1 MILSRQRQWVWSIAI
16 ALCSLFPSLAKGQFF
31 EEPAVW
37 KGTDSIGR
45 EVVLYISPEG
55 RFFSQYPLLISV
67 TSDGHGVWSIDPAD
81 NTIRFRSL
89 SEWGVA
95 SPIELISRRY
105 TMAKGQEGEV
115 LMTAGDTGHQL
126 TLKPSW
132 ADSPAFLP
140 EELIEY
146 SVEVPK
152 DVFYDPADPLGRGLN
167 LDSWAPYGVVFSDST
182 GSEISLEG
190 ADQELFR
197 VQRNEA
203 TGHTL
208 VYFAQS
214 LPAKEGQSGYE
225 LSIVRQPAL
234 PKRPIVAAANER
246 YLIHVNPGDSVVGGL
261 PPIFALPPIFLGPES
276 DSPLKIQFFG
286 ANNYTSSVQ
295 ASTDLANWKTVE
307 SIEGTGEI
315 IEWIDFRNDRPGNL
329 FYRIQLIPKALASP
343 GPFGHSGGKPLE
355 PRGKLAKD
363 MADIVLAKL
372 ATKGRSIIGSTVAS
386 IVEFLPPIFAPT
398 YLIELRGDN
407 ELGQPVS
414 VYGKVIGA
422 GIPGAQFVT
431 KVNVD
436 DRWEVPMSTEWFET
450 DAGLLVEQGMPDANR
465 FVNSAEFALTELNAR
480 TEGNWSLVD
489 VISSV
494 EEGVETD
501 QLFLSIATSEGE
513 TAMLYVEVG
522 MNPKTNKSEV
532 LTAFT
537 QSELGVTVVPLEPVE
552 QPEAGDANIAAF
564 TSESAELNLVKTDS
578 PLGKR
583 LAGFLLDQERAAKA
597 GLKLKRIV
605 AVTQAKTADSSS
617 YFVEL
622 LASTEVGATVQ
633 IQAHVNEL
641 DDGQLGLIS
650 FQMVKGE

>member
-1 MILSRQRQWVWSIAI
+1 MFLIRQSRRALGIAI
-16 ALCSLFPSLAKGQFF
+16 ALICLFPSLAKGQFF
-31 EEPAVW
+31 EESAVW
-37 KGTDSIGR
+37 EGTDSIGR

-67 TSDGHGVWSIDPAD
+67 TSDGHGIWSIDPAD

-105 TMAKGQEGEV
+105 TVAKGQEGAI

-126 TLKPSW
+126 TLKPS

-152 DVFYDPADPLGRGLN
+152 DVFYDPADPVGRGLN
-167 LDSWAPYGVVFSDST
+167 LDSWTPYGVVFSDST

-197 VQRNEA
+197 VQRNEV

-208 VYFAQS
+208 VYLAQS
-214 LPAKEGQSGYE
+214 LPVKEGQSGYE

-234 PKRPIVAAANER
+234 AKRPIVAAANER
-246 YLIHVNPGDSVVGGL
+246 YLIHVNPGDNVVSGL

-276 DSPLKIQFFG
+276 NSPLKIQFFG
-286 ANNYTSSVQ
+286 ANNYTVSVQ
-295 ASTDLANWKTVE
+295 ASADLASWKTVE
-307 SIEGTGEI
+307 SIEGRGET
-315 IEWIDFRNDRPGNL
+315 IEWLDSRNDRPSNL
-329 FYRIQLIPKALASP
+329 FYRIQLIPKALAAP
-343 GPFGHSGGKPLE
+343 GAFRHSGGKPLE
-355 PRGKLAKD
+355 PRGELAKD
-363 MADIVLAKL
+363 LANIVQAKL
-372 ATKGRSIIGSTVAS
+372 DAKGRSITGSTVAS
-386 IVEFLPPIFAPT
+386 VVEFLPPIFAPT

-407 ELGQPVS
+407 EQGQPVS

-422 GIPGAQFVT
+422 GILGAQFVT
-431 KVNVD
+431 NVNVD
-436 DRWEVPMSTEWFET
+436 DRWEVPMSTEWFEP
-450 DAGLLVEQGMPDANR
+450 DAGLLVEQGMPNANR
-465 FVNSAEFALTELNAR
+465 FVNSAELALAELNAR
-480 TEGNWSLVD
+480 TEKSWSLVD

-494 EEGVETD
+494 EAGVETE
-501 QLFLSIATSEGE
+501 QLFLKIATSEGE

-522 MNPKTNKSEV
+522 MNPETNKSEV

-552 QPEAGDANIAAF
+552 QPEAGDVNIAAF
-564 TSESAELNLVKTDS
+564 TSEGAELKLVKTDS
-578 PLGKR
+578 PLAKR
-583 LAGFLLDQERAAKA
+583 LAGFLLDQELAAKA

-605 AVTQAKTADSSS
+605 AVTQAKTANSLS

-633 IQAHVNEL
+633 IQAHVNEM
-641 DDGQLGLIS
+641 DDGQLGLMS

>member
-1 MILSRQRQWVWSIAI
+1 MFLIRQSRRALGIAI
-16 ALCSLFPSLAKGQFF
+16 ALICLFPSLAKGQFF
-31 EEPAVW
+31 EESAVW
-37 KGTDSIGR
+37 EGTDSIGR

-67 TSDGHGVWSIDPAD
+67 TSDGHGIWSIDPAD

-105 TMAKGQEGEV
+105 TVAKGQEGAI

-126 TLKPSW
+126 TLKPS

-152 DVFYDPADPLGRGLN
+152 DVFYDPADPVGRGLN
-167 LDSWAPYGVVFSDST
+167 LDSWTPYGVVFSDST

-197 VQRNEA
+197 VQRNEV

-208 VYFAQS
+208 VYLAQS
-214 LPAKEGQSGYE
+214 LPVKEGQSGYE

-234 PKRPIVAAANER
+234 AKRPVVAAANER
-246 YLIHVNPGDSVVGGL
+246 YLIHVNPGDNVVGGL

-286 ANNYTSSVQ
+286 ANNYTVSVQ
-295 ASTDLANWKTVE
+295 ASADLASWKTVE
-307 SIEGTGEI
+307 SIEGRGET
-315 IEWIDFRNDRPGNL
+315 IEWLDSRNDRPSNL
-329 FYRIQLIPKALASP
+329 FYRIQLIPKALAAP
-343 GPFGHSGGKPLE
+343 GAFGHSGGKPLE
-355 PRGKLAKD
+355 PSGELAKD
-363 MADIVLAKL
+363 LANIVQAKL
-372 ATKGRSIIGSTVAS
+372 DAKGRSITGSTVAS
-386 IVEFLPPIFAPT
+386 VVEFLPPIFAPT

-407 ELGQPVS
+407 EQGQPVS
-414 VYGKVIGA
+414 VYAEVTGA

-436 DRWEVPMSTEWFET
+436 DRWEVPLRTELFET
-450 DAGLLVEQGMPDANR
+450 DAGLSVELGISDANR
-465 FVNSAEFALTELNAR
+465 FVNSAEFALAELNER
-480 TEGNWSLVD
+480 TEKNWSLVD

-494 EEGVETD
+494 EMGAETE
-501 QLFLSIATSEGE
+501 QLFLSIATPEGE
-513 TAMLYVEVG
+513 MAMLFVEVG
-522 MNPKTNKSEV
+522 MNPDTNESEV

-537 QSELGVTVVPLEPVE
+537 QSELGVTVVPIELVELAEP
-552 QPEAGDANIAAF
+552 GDADFVAF
-564 TSESAELNLVKTDS
+564 ISESAELNLVKTDS
-578 PLGKR
+578 PLAKR
-583 LAGFLLDQERAAKA
+583 LAEFLLGQEPAAKV
-597 GLKLKRIV
+597 GLKSKRIV
-605 AVTQAKTADSSS
+605 AITQAKTEDSLS

-622 LASTEVGATVQ
+622 LASTEAGVTVL

-641 DDGQLGLIS
+641 DEGQLGLIS
-650 FQMVKGE
+650 FQIVERG